1 MTPAEKSAA
10 IKAAPRVN
18 GRNKGSAFERQIAKE
33 LFLLTGVGFRR
44 NLEQYRA
51 ADNGD
56 LTPDDP
62 AFPFVIECKAYA
74 AGTGCKPAWKDQ
86 ASKAAKAAGRIPC
99 VVWKY
104 NNRPVTC
111 SVPLTALCPAMPVD
125 QWADITLRGL
135 AFLAAEKMAR
145 DP

>member
-10 IKAAPRVN
+10 LKAAPRVN
-18 GRNKGSAFERQIAKE
+18 GRNKGAAFERTIAKE
-33 LFLLTGVGFRR
+33 LFLLTGVAFKRD
-44 NLEQYRA
+44 LEQVRQK
-51 ADNGD
+51 DLGD
-56 LTPDDP
+56 LLPDDP
-62 AFPFVIECKAYA
+62 AWPFSLELKCYA

-111 SVPLTALCPAMPVD
+111 SVPLTALCPAMPSD

-145 DP
+145 SP